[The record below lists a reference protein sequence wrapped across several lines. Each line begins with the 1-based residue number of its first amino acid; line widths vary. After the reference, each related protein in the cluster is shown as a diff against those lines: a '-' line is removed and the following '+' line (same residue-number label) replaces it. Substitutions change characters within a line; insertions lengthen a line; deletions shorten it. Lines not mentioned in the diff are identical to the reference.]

1 MNQYYMANKNKY
13 VNFTNTWKEQEKV
26 KNMKN
31 GINSNQVKSSDGYV
45 YFQE

>member
-26 KNMKN
+26 KNIKN
-31 GINSNQVKSSDGYV
+31 GINSNQVKSSDVYV